1 MTYENLAAETQDGV
15 AVLTFNRPE
24 ALNALNRKTLEELI
38 SAADT
43 LAGDEQ
49 VLGHGGTQRAWRRIG
64 AARAKELIFTGAM
77 ISASE
82 AHELG
87 LVNRVFPATEL
98 LPEARKVA
106 ETIASKG
113 ALAVKGAK
121 RAIQKGCDVELAAGC
136 ALEREIFAK
145 CFATED
151 QKEGMAAFLEKR
163 PPEFKGR

>member
-1 MTYENLAAETQDGV
+1 MPKPVIAAVNGFALGGGAEVALACDFIFASEKAKFGFPEVNLGI
-15 AVLTFNRPE
+15 FP
-24 ALNALNRKTLEELI
+24 
-38 SAADT
+38 
-43 LAGDEQ
+43 GY
-49 VLGHGGTQRAWRRIG
+49 GGTQRASRRIG
-64 AARAKELIFTGAM
+64 RARAKELIFTGAM